1 MQMLVEWMNWLG
13 QFNISTKS
21 VGIMGSV
28 GIALCP
34 LASRAGVEGK
44 SCDRLVGMYQV
55 TVSNDPAFSFQADSE
70 WFLDFGK
77 GTSTGKSSGSVAISL
92 RKNPNVKVRI
102 MAWEY
107 FPKQRSLTIGNPFHE
122 GSKEAV
128 AFGSW
133 QLLPASDGI
142 LLERGAYQTS
152 LHLLDIDKY
161 SN

>member
-1 MQMLVEWMNWLG
+1 MQTLIEWMNWLG
-13 QFNISTKS
+13 GFNIPTKS
-21 VGIMGSV
+21 VGIVGAV
-28 GIALCP
+28 GIALSP
-34 LASRAGVEGK
+34 LASRAAEEDR

-55 TVSNDPAFSFQADSE
+55 TASNDPAFSFQADSE

-77 GTSTGKSSGSVAISL
+77 GTSAGKSSGSVAVSL

-122 GSKEAV
+122 GSKDAV
-128 AFGSW
+128 VFGRW

-142 LLERGAYQTS
+142 VLERDAYQTS
-152 LHLLDIDKY
+152 LHLLDVTEY
-161 SN
+161 